1 MKYQGIVKGADSSF
15 AVYHFIYNGVTEN
28 EARRAIINEL
38 AKRSFP
44 GAKAELWSMKNE
56 QIDQLLT
63 HWEVDEMFAISEQ
76 ISIYN

>member
-15 AVYHFIYNGVTEN
+15 AVYHFIYNGVTGN
-28 EARRAIINEL
+28 EARRAVINEL

-44 GAKAELWSMKNE
+44 GAKAELWLMENE
-56 QIDQLLT
+56 KTNQLLT
-63 HWEVDEMFAISEQ
+63 RWEVDEMFAIVEQ